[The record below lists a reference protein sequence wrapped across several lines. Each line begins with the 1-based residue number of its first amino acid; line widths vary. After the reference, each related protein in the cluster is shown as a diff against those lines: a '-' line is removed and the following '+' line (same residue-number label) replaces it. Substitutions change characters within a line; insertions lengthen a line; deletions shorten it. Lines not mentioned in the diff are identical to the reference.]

1 MPSQP
6 KEDVG
11 MKLKYPFITQQVND
25 GYVAV
30 ATDEGAAE
38 FKGIIRLNEVGK
50 EIFDLLSTDQTEE
63 LLVAALKE
71 RYSDPNDEIESSVRD
86 FVDYLATEGVL
97 EK

>member
-1 MPSQP
+1 
-6 KEDVG
+6 

-71 RYSDPNDEIESSVRD
+71 RYSDPNDEIESSVRG
-86 FVDYLATEGVL
+86 FVDYLAAEGVL

>member
-1 MPSQP
+1 
-6 KEDVG
+6 

>member
-1 MPSQP
+1 
-6 KEDVG
+6 

-86 FVDYLATEGVL
+86 FVDYLAAEGVL

>member
-1 MPSQP
+1 
-6 KEDVG
+6 

-86 FVDYLATEGVL
+86 FVDYLANEGVL

>member
-1 MPSQP
+1 
-6 KEDVG
+6 

-30 ATDEGAAE
+30 ATGEGAAE

-71 RYSDPNDEIESSVRD
+71 RYSDPNDEIESSVRG
-86 FVDYLATEGVL
+86 FVDYLAAEGVL

>member
-1 MPSQP
+1 
-6 KEDVG
+6 
-11 MKLKYPFITQQVND
+11 MKLKYPFITQQVNY